1 MLVMSS
7 LLIFLL
13 VLGGSGFYGI
23 RSENASLQTVYE
35 DRLVALG
42 QLDVVIRMIDSNQL
56 LVAKAITAKES
67 DRPNFI
73 EQIGKNRAEAN
84 KVWDEYMATYLVPEE
99 KDLAAKFAETNK
111 VFLSNGLEPAI
122 EAIKNN
128 QIDSATQLLHGVMHE
143 KNTLMLQHL
152 DQLIHIQLDIGKKEY
167 ERSKAFYENFK
178 VLFFTLIFIAITF
191 SITMGLWLFRRIT
204 RPLSNVINIA
214 EKIAQGDLSQTIQVS
229 QSNNETDQLLR
240 AVAGMSDSLIHTITE
255 VKSCTETIAVASKE
269 IATGNLDL
277 SSRTEQQASNLE
289 ETAAAMEELTSTVKN
304 NAESA
309 KQANILVI
317 QAAGHA
323 NQGGTVV
330 NQVVDTMGSIKQ
342 SSGKIVDIIG
352 VIDGIAFQTNILALN
367 AAVEAAR
374 AGEQGRGFAVVASE
388 VRNLAQRSASAA
400 KEIKELIQNSVDQ
413 VETGARLVDQAG
425 LSMERIVNSVNEVTT
440 IMSEISSASQE
451 QSDGIEQVNIAIMQM
466 DSITQQNA
474 ALVEEAAAAAASLE
488 EQAGNMEGI
497 VSVFKLNTN
506 QRNTHSSNQQTPTI
520 TKTRSAPAMATKPMR
535 TLTKKVSSKIENRT
549 EPKGNTGNPAH
560 QAHQAHQALDK
571 AQKSNSNGSDDW
583 VEF

>member
-1 MLVMSS
+1 MTIKSSLNLVMSA
-7 LLIFLL
+7 LFIFLL
-13 VLGGSGFYGI
+13 ILGGTGFYGI
-23 RSENASLQTVYE
+23 RSENASLKTVYE

-42 QLDVVIRMIDSNQL
+42 QLDVVIRLIDSNQL
-56 LVAKAITAKES
+56 LIAKAITAQES
-67 DRPNFI
+67 ERSKFVA
-73 EQIGKNRAEAN
+73 QIDKNQVDAS
-84 KVWDEYMATYLVPEE
+84 KIWDQYMATYLVPEE
-99 KDLAAKFAETNK
+99 KESAAKFVEARKE
-111 VFLSNGLEPAI
+111 FLSSGLEPAI
-122 EAIKNN
+122 NAIKSN
-128 QIDSATQLLHGVMHE
+128 QVDSATQLLHGVMHE
-143 KNTLMLQHL
+143 KHTLMRQHL
-152 DQLIHIQLDIGKKEY
+152 DQLINVQLTIGKNEF
-167 ERSKAFYENFK
+167 ERSKEFYGNFK
-178 VLFFTLIFIAITF
+178 ILFFTLLGVAITF
-191 SITMGLWLFRRIT
+191 SITMGIWLFRRIT
-204 RPLSNVINIA
+204 RPLSNVIMIA
-214 EKIAQGDLSQTIQVS
+214 EKIAQGDLSQSIQVS

-255 VKSCTETIAVASKE
+255 VKNCTETIAVASKE
-269 IATGNLDL
+269 IATGNFDL

-309 KQANILVI
+309 KQANMLVI

-451 QSDGIEQVNIAIMQM
+451 QSDGIEQVNLAIMQM

-488 EQAGNMEGI
+488 EQAGNMEEI
-497 VSVFKLNTN
+497 VSVFKLRSNA
-506 QRNTHSSNQQTPTI
+506 QSPRNSNQQTPAL
-520 TKTRSAPAMATKPMR
+520 TKVKSAPTIVTKNAKPR
-535 TLTKKVSSKIENRT
+535 LGKQAQIKTNQT
-549 EPKGNTGNPAH
+549 E
-560 QAHQAHQALDK
+560 
-571 AQKSNSNGSDDW
+571 QKNNSNGSDDW